1 MTVPTIGS
9 RRPESAEAP
18 DRSGAARG
26 PRGLLWLTLR
36 THRAALWC
44 WTILVAA
51 LVGWLMWLYGQ
62 GAEADRFAGYESCGT
77 GPGVPECPSFD
88 YMGAFDIGAAVI
100 AWTPFAVAAY
110 AGGVLVARDLE
121 NGTAALSWTQS
132 VSPARWL
139 TVRLA
144 AASAVVLAGTLLL
157 TTAIRWV
164 WTSYDKSLVNPWYMS
179 DVFHATGVVSLAYT
193 VLAVAVGALA
203 GLLAKRTLPAMGL
216 AFGAFLPVYVA
227 ADMYRAR
234 LWPTTHLSGLKA
246 SQVPDDADQISLGL
260 ITDDGRRINELD
272 CFDSETSARL
282 ERCLDHEGG
291 RDVFAQ
297 IHPAS
302 HYWPIQFVETGIVLA
317 LAAVVIWAAF
327 RLLRQ
332 RTAS

>member
-1 MTVPTIGS
+1 
-9 RRPESAEAP
+9 
-18 DRSGAARG
+18 
-26 PRGLLWLTLR
+26 
-36 THRAALWC
+36 
-44 WTILVAA
+44 
-51 LVGWLMWLYGQ
+51 MWLYGH
-62 GAEADRFAGYESCGT
+62 GAEADRLAGYESCGT

-216 AFGAFLPVYVA
+216 AFGGFLPVYVA
-227 ADMYRAR
+227 ADMCRTHLR
-234 LWPTTHLSGLKA
+234 PTTHLSGLKA
-246 SQVPDDADQISLGL
+246 SQVPEDADQISLGL
-260 ITDDGRRINELD
+260 ITDDGRRINNLD
-272 CFDSETSARL
+272 CFDSETSADWSGASTTREAGTYSL
-282 ERCLDHEGG
+282 RSIPPRTTG
-291 RDVFAQ
+291 RSSSWRRASSSPWQPSSSGWPSDCSASALPPDQGWTALPAAGYNRDDNEMSEVDCNV
-297 IHPAS
+297 IEHP
-302 HYWPIQFVETGIVLA
+302 
-317 LAAVVIWAAF
+317 
-327 RLLRQ
+327 
-332 RTAS
+332 